1 MENWKDFEFGEMKY
15 SISSYGRVY
24 GYGTDNILSGTI
36 NADGYHSISLGN
48 KKYRKSFRVH
58 RLVAE
63 FFIPNDNRE
72 VYNEVNHIDFD
83 RKNNHYKNLE
93 WCTHQE
99 NIKHSVLA
107 GRMSFQIYDYTGE
120 NNPNYGNRKLS
131 EIYKEDLEY
140 AKEKQGRP
148 GIKNGRCIPI
158 AMYSDNFYKEF
169 SYIGECAKYIF
180 DSKISNGEE
189 KSISSNLSLAI
200 SKNKKYLGFNFKK
213 I

>member
-1 MENWKDFEFGEMKY
+1 
-15 SISSYGRVY
+15 
-24 GYGTDNILSGTI
+24 
-36 NADGYHSISLGN
+36 
-48 KKYRKSFRVH
+48 
-58 RLVAE
+58 
-63 FFIPNDNRE
+63 
-72 VYNEVNHIDFD
+72 
-83 RKNNHYKNLE
+83 
-93 WCTHQE
+93 
-99 NIKHSVLA
+99 
-107 GRMSFQIYDYTGE
+107 MSFQIYDYTGE